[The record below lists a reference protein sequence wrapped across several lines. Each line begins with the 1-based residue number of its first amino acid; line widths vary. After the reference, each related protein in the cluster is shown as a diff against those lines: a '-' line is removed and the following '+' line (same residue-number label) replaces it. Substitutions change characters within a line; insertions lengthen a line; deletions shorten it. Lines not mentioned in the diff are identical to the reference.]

1 MILPKTNPYLVFYL
15 LGLAAVV
22 AGAPLANEI
31 PAHRARQIY
40 EAAPAKARVEPKK
53 AWQPRAR

>member
-1 MILPKTNPYLVFYL
+1 MLPKMNPYFVFYSV
-15 LGLAAVV
+15 GFAAVV

-40 EAAPAKARVEPKK
+40 EAAPGKARVEPKK